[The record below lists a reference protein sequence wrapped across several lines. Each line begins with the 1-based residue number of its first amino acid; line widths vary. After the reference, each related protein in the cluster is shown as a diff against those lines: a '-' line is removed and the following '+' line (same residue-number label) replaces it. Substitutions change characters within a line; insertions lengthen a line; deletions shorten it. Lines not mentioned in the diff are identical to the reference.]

1 MDAVIEMELCIIHAR
16 DSLAPWPTR
25 QTPLSPGGDC
35 PEVGS
40 TPKRGESWAGG
51 GHLKPKPS
59 ALAGFLTA
67 SPSLALDRRVREPA
81 HGGRVHPAE
90 VPGHPGEHGLEQ
102 SEPVPEDRRGDHR
115 GAAHLAPPGVSV
127 TLLCLLPGPS
137 SPALCPPSAAPVFP
151 DAGPLVTHHLFPTT
165 HCQNSSHNSELVMSR
180 SYLTPSVTLFTS

>member
-1 MDAVIEMELCIIHAR
+1 MLSFEIELCIIHAR
-16 DSLAPWPTR
+16 DSLAPWPTQ
-25 QTPLSPGGDC
+25 QTPLSPGGGC

-40 TPKRGESWAGG
+40 TPKQGESWAGA

-67 SPSLALDRRVREPA
+67 SPSLALDRGVREPA

-102 SEPVPEDRRGDHR
+102 SEPVPEDRGGDHR

-127 TLLCLLPGPS
+127 ALPRLLPGLPPSPLPS
-137 SPALCPPSAAPVFP
+137 SRRTCIPRCWAACHSS
-151 DAGPLVTHHLFPTT
+151 PLPCYSLPEFLP
-165 HCQNSSHNSELVMSR
+165 
-180 SYLTPSVTLFTS
+180 